1 MLRFGLVFPEGIAFA
16 DIKGGA
22 SHEWVLISC
31 LFSILERKDME
42 TQRSGSTGQ
51 KASVL
56 PTSRLPADLKLL
68 FIPLE
73 TNTLKAFNT

>member
-1 MLRFGLVFPEGIAFA
+1 MLRFSLVFPEGIAFA

-31 LFSILERKDME
+31 LFSILEMKDME
-42 TQRSGSTGQ
+42 TGVGSTGQ

-56 PTSRLPADLKLL
+56 PISRLPADLKLL